1 MRLPRP
7 VASIAAALLAA
18 LAGGCS
24 PGGDEAEGPLIEVP
38 AIELRKPPES
48 VPPSLGV
55 IELRAYQVLAA
66 RDERRVLVRALIE
79 NQSAHDL
86 SSPFRLDVRLHRGG
100 AVVGN
105 CRGDA
110 GLPAARVALCEV
122 WVDPRDPALEGAV
135 LEAEL
140 ARSVPGFAA
149 WDKVAADDRREVVLR
164 TLTEE
169 TGTLR
174 ITEWMLEPVMLP
186 RGGEVNF
193 RFAVEGAH
201 LVWLMSQDK
210 TPRLLAGNPADG
222 LLEGRGRVNVMATGP
237 VTLVARNSLGVY
249 VYRAA
254 PVFVSGTAGG
264 ELWAAAQVPT
274 VSGQAAART
283 LEPGIYDIYEQ
294 DQLLLESIR
303 AFQRGLPPPE
313 TP

>member
-1 MRLPRP
+1 MRTPLPP
-7 VASIAAALLAA
+7 ALAAAALLASF
-18 LAGGCS
+18 AGGCS
-24 PGGDEAEGPLIEVP
+24 PGSDEPESPLLDSP
-38 AIELRKPPES
+38 AMELRMPAES
-48 VPPSLGV
+48 VPPNLG
-55 IELRAYQVLAA
+55 IIDMKAYQVLVS

-86 SSPFRLDVRLHRGG
+86 PSPFRLDVRLHRGG
-100 AVVGN
+100 QAVGT
-105 CRGDA
+105 CRGDE

-122 WVDPRDPALEGAV
+122 WIDPKDPALEGAI
-135 LEAEL
+135 LEVEL
-140 ARSVPGFAA
+140 ARNVPGFAD
-149 WDKVAADDRREVVLR
+149 WDKVPADDRREVVLR

-174 ITEWMLEPVMLP
+174 ITEWSLQPVMLP
-186 RGGEVNF
+186 RGGEVSF

-201 LVWLMSQDK
+201 LVWLMSEEK

-222 LLEGRGRVNVMATGP
+222 LLEGGGRVNVLSTGP
-237 VTLVARNSLGVY
+237 VTLIARNSLGVY

-254 PVFVSGTAGG
+254 PVFVSGTAG

-274 VSGQAAART
+274 ASGNAQAQI

-303 AFQRGLPPPE
+303 AFQRGLAAPGAP
-313 TP
+313 

>member
-1 MRLPRP
+1 MRTPRP
-7 VASIAAALLAA
+7 AALTAAALLAA
-18 LAGGCS
+18 LGGGCY
-24 PGGDEAEGPLIEVP
+24 PGSDEAEGPLIEVP
-38 AIELRKPPES
+38 AIEVKKPPES

-55 IELRAYQVLAA
+55 IELRAYQVLVS
-66 RDERRVLVRALIE
+66 RDERRILVRALVE

-86 SSPFRLDVRLHRGG
+86 PSPFRLEVRLHRGG
-100 AVVGN
+100 QVVGS
-105 CRGDA
+105 CTGDT
-110 GLPAARVALCEV
+110 GLPAARIALCEV
-122 WVDPRDPALEGAV
+122 WIDPRDPALEGAI

-140 ARSVPGFAA
+140 ARGVPGFAA

-164 TLTEE
+164 TLTDE

-174 ITEWMLEPVMLP
+174 ITEWDLQPVMLP
-186 RGGEVNF
+186 RGGEVAF

-201 LVWLMSQDK
+201 LVWLMTQERN
-210 TPRLLAGNPADG
+210 PRLLAGNPADG
-222 LLEGRGRVNVMATGP
+222 KLEGRGRVNVLATGP
-237 VTLVARNSLGVY
+237 VTLIARNSLGVY

-274 VSGQAAART
+274 AAGQAAART
-283 LEPGIYDIYEQ
+283 LEPGVYDIYEQ

-313 TP
+313 AP

>member
-1 MRLPRP
+1 LT
-7 VASIAAALLAA
+7 AAALLAS
-18 LAGGCS
+18 LAGGCL
-24 PGGDEAEGPLIEVP
+24 PGSDEAEGPLIEVP
-38 AIELRKPPES
+38 AIEVKKPPES

-55 IELRAYQVLAA
+55 IELRAYQVLVS
-66 RDERRVLVRALIE
+66 RDERRILVRALIE

-86 SSPFRLDVRLHRGG
+86 PSPFRLDVRLHRGG
-100 AVVGN
+100 QVVGT
-105 CRGDA
+105 CRGDE

-122 WVDPRDPALEGAV
+122 WIDPKDPALEGAI

-140 ARSVPGFAA
+140 ARGVPGFAA

-174 ITEWMLEPVMLP
+174 ITEWSLQPVMLP
-186 RGGEVNF
+186 RGGEVTF

-201 LVWLMSQDK
+201 LVWLMSEEK

-222 LLEGRGRVNVMATGP
+222 LLEGRGRVNVMVTGP
-237 VTLVARNSLGVY
+237 VTLIARNSLGVY

-254 PVFVSGTAGG
+254 PVFVSGTSGG
-264 ELWAAAQVPT
+264 ELWATAQVPT
-274 VSGQAAART
+274 AAGQAVAKI

-294 DQLLLESIR
+294 DQLLLESIL
-303 AFQRGLPPPE
+303 AFQRGLPAPAGAP
-313 TP
+313 

>member
-1 MRLPRP
+1 MHTPRP
-7 VASIAAALLAA
+7 LALAAAAALASLAA
-18 LAGGCS
+18 GCS
-24 PGGDEAEGPLIEVP
+24 SGSDEAEGPLIEVP

-55 IELRAYQVLAA
+55 IELRAYQVLLSPE
-66 RDERRVLVRALIE
+66 ERRVLVRALVE

-86 SSPFRLDVRLHRGG
+86 STPFRLEVRLHRGG
-100 AVVGN
+100 AIVGT
-105 CRGDA
+105 CTGDA

-122 WVDPRDPALEGAV
+122 WIDPKDPALEGAI

-140 ARSVPGFAA
+140 ARNVPGFAG
-149 WDKVAADDRREVVLR
+149 WDKVVADDRREVVLR

-174 ITEWMLEPVMLP
+174 ITEWSLQPVMLP
-186 RGGEVNF
+186 RGGEVVF

-201 LVWLMSQDK
+201 LVWLLTEEKD
-210 TPRLLAGNPADG
+210 PRLLAGNPADG
-222 LLEGRGRVNVMATGP
+222 LLEGRGRVNVLATGP
-237 VTLVARNSLGVY
+237 VTLIARNSLGVY

-254 PVFVSGTAGG
+254 PVFVGGPAGG

-274 VSGQAAART
+274 TAGRAVARI

-313 TP
+313 SP